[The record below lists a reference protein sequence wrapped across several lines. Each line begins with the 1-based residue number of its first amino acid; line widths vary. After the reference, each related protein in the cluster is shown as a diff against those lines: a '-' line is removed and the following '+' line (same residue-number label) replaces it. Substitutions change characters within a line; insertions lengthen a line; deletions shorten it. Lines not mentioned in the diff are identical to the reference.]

1 MKMIKE
7 ADEGPAK
14 QLAVPPLTDFDL
26 QLAEAAGF
34 NRAMNVWTR
43 IQRFPQMQK
52 ETQEELNFQAAN
64 LAKLLAPW
72 LREHPSS
79 YPGKFKNLDAKD
91 SLYSLNRPMDN

>member
-1 MKMIKE
+1 MKVIKE

-34 NRAMNVWTR
+34 HRAINVWTR
-43 IQRFPQMQK
+43 SEIPHLRK
-52 ETQEELNFQAAN
+52 ETQEEIHFQAAN

-72 LREHPSS
+72 LREDTSS
-79 YPGKFKNLDAKD
+79 WPGKFKNFDAKD
-91 SLYSLNRPMDN
+91 SLYSLNRPMGG

>member
-34 NRAMNVWTR
+34 HRAMNVWTR
-43 IQRFPQMQK
+43 SEITHLHK
-52 ETQEELNFQAAN
+52 ETQEEFNFQAAN

-91 SLYSLNRPMDN
+91 SLYSLNRPMDG